1 MVNNSHFELGQNLIL
16 KMIACHKGLE
26 AYLLRSPN
34 PLPVDVKSAVCELAQ
49 NRAQIFGVPEG
60 TLYAHEISFVKT
72 CTIKPQE
79 VTKV

>member
-34 PLPVDVKSAVCELAQ
+34 PILVDVKSAVCELAQ
-49 NRAQIFGVPEG
+49 NQAQIFGVPEG
-60 TLYAHEISFVKT
+60 TLFTHEFSFVKSS
-72 CTIKPQE
+72 TIKPLG
-79 VTKV
+79 VTKI